1 MPVDNRMVVLTSNT
15 AQDTAADATGLIASS
30 GDDNILIGE
39 LAINS
44 NTGNFYAGCEVGEAS
59 SDIGGSAGKSTATSD
74 ILGMTLST
82 AATMQAVGTG
92 ASPTFVGLSLGAA
105 AADGTITH
113 PNGVADDGDGRE
125 LTITAGSATTG
136 TTANTGDGGDLIL
149 QGGAGKG
156 TEDGG
161 SIIFKS
167 ATKGGSGATLNTIND
182 TILTLDSDK
191 GATFAG
197 AVTGITD
204 LSITGNLNIT
214 GDINSTS
221 VTDLDVTDKTITI
234 AKGAADSAAADGAGI
249 VVDGASA
256 SILYDDT
263 GTQWEFNK
271 PVEIIGALNIGV
283 NDTGHDVKFFGAT
296 SGDYWLWDESADGVV
311 TVGDYQQTGT
321 MTIGVDNT
329 GHDVKFFGAT
339 ASAYMLWDE
348 SADDLK
354 LVGTAGLTVAGTSA
368 LTATT
373 TTTLTS
379 IGAVTVG
386 EDDTGHDVK
395 FFGATAGDYWLWDQS
410 ADGVVTVGDYQQTG
424 TMTIGV
430 DDAGHD
436 VKFFGDTASA
446 YMLWDTS
453 ADDLILGGAAGLNV
467 DGTTDL
473 DVTNIVGALT
483 VGANDTGHDVIF
495 YGATASANMTWD
507 ESADDL
513 ILNGAA
519 GLSVDGQTDLD
530 VTNIVGALTVGA
542 DDTGHDVKM
551 FGATAGSYWLWDE
564 SADGV
569 TQIGSLTVGVDNT
582 GHDVKFFG
590 ATTGKSML
598 WDESADKLIVTGDMS
613 VSGTLTATVANATN
627 AANVYLNT
635 DDTGDTSCSI
645 VFTQDA
651 GGANR
656 PLYEDSGLLYNNT
669 TNYITCGGLTG
680 AIIAGGTF

>member
-113 PNGVADDGDGRE
+113 PNGVAADGDGRE

-136 TTANTGDGGDLIL
+136 ATDDSGDGGDLIL

-296 SGDYWLWDESADGVV
+296 SGDYWLWD
-311 TVGDYQQTGT
+311 
-321 MTIGVDNT
+321 
-329 GHDVKFFGAT
+329 
-339 ASAYMLWDE
+339 
-348 SADDLK
+348 
-354 LVGTAGLTVAGTSA
+354 
-368 LTATT
+368 
-373 TTTLTS
+373 
-379 IGAVTVG
+379 
-386 EDDTGHDVK
+386 
-395 FFGATAGDYWLWDQS
+395 QS

-453 ADDLILGGAAGLNV
+453 ADDLILGGAAGLSV

>member
-296 SGDYWLWDESADGVV
+296 SGDYWLWD
-311 TVGDYQQTGT
+311 
-321 MTIGVDNT
+321 
-329 GHDVKFFGAT
+329 
-339 ASAYMLWDE
+339 
-348 SADDLK
+348 
-354 LVGTAGLTVAGTSA
+354 
-368 LTATT
+368 
-373 TTTLTS
+373 
-379 IGAVTVG
+379 
-386 EDDTGHDVK
+386 
-395 FFGATAGDYWLWDQS
+395 QS

-453 ADDLILGGAAGLNV
+453 ADDLILGGAAGLSV

-483 VGANDTGHDVIF
+483 VGDN
-495 YGATASANMTWD
+495 
-507 ESADDL
+507 
-513 ILNGAA
+513 
-519 GLSVDGQTDLD
+519 
-530 VTNIVGALTVGA
+530 
-542 DDTGHDVKM
+542 
-551 FGATAGSYWLWDE
+551 
-564 SADGV
+564 
-569 TQIGSLTVGVDNT
+569 NT
-582 GHDVKFFG
+582 GHDVTFFG

-598 WDESADKLIVTGDMS
+598 WDESADILIVTGDMS
-613 VSGTLTATVANATN
+613 VSGTLSATVANATN